1 MFPKGTWVRIRPE
14 NPDAVARCDRS
25 GQICNYN
32 DLVKQMDYRGTG
44 LIWTGLYVNKYFYDK
59 PNPQNLNPVIKRDP
73 VPLEHPRPWQQTPTS
88 WQTQTVAWQNDF
100 SPVWSAWGD
109 WSNPI

>member
-1 MFPKGTWVRIRPE
+1 MFPKGKWVKIRAN

-25 GQICNYN
+25 GQLCNYS

-44 LIWTGLYVNKYFYDK
+44 LIWTGLYVNKYFLDE

-73 VPLEHPRPWQQTPTS
+73 VPLEHPRPWETTQDIFTNQNEEWELVTTP
-88 WQTQTVAWQNDF
+88 
-100 SPVWSAWGD
+100 WSAWGD
-109 WSNPI
+109 WRNQL